1 MTDYLD
7 IFNKKKISETSK
19 KLYIQNIKRLNGNQ
33 EIKNLN
39 FLNNSSKIFEKIKDK
54 SKNTQRTYLIS
65 VVSLLKELPD
75 KKYKKLYDIYYKFLM
90 EFNKELKDNTEKS
103 EKQKDNWIS
112 QDELKEIYEDTKEK
126 AIPNLL
132 PNRKKDATPEQWD
145 TILKYFILS
154 LYYLQSP
161 RRNKDF
167 LEMYV
172 IKKYNDDL
180 DKTFNY
186 YSIDDKTFHFC
197 NYKTKGTYQT
207 QNIKL
212 NDDMENVMN
221 EYLLNHPMRKEI
233 KKLSDKVPLLVYAN
247 GEKLKS
253 SDVITRLLNKIF
265 KKRVGSSMMRNMYLT
280 DKYADLNKEKE
291 KDMQSMGTSSGTAD
305 YNYIKLD

>member
-1 MTDYLD
+1 MTDFLD

-65 VVSLLKELPD
+65 VVSLLKELPE
-75 KKYKKLYDIYYKFLM
+75 KKYKKLYDIYYKILM
-90 EFNKELKDNTEKS
+90 DFNKDLKDNTEKS

-112 QDELKEIYEDTKEK
+112 QDELTQIYESTKEK

-132 PNRKKDATPEQWD
+132 SNRKKDATPEQWE

-172 IKKYNDDL
+172 IKKYDDDL

-265 KKRVGSSMMRNMYLT
+265 KKKIGSSMMRNMYLT

-291 KDMQSMGTSSGTAD
+291 KDMQAMGTSSGTAD
-305 YNYIKLD
+305 NNYIKVD

>member
-305 YNYIKLD
+305 NNYIKLD

>member
-1 MTDYLD
+1 MTDFLD
-7 IFNKKKISETSK
+7 IFNKKNISETSK

-65 VVSLLKELPD
+65 VVSLLKELPE
-75 KKYKKLYDIYYKFLM
+75 KKYKKLYDIYYKILM
-90 EFNKELKDNTEKS
+90 EFNKDLKDNTEKS

-112 QDELKEIYEDTKEK
+112 QDELTQIYESTKEK

-132 PNRKKDATPEQWD
+132 PNRKKDATPEQWE

-172 IKKYNDDL
+172 IKKYSDDL

-186 YSIDDKTFHFC
+186 YSVDDKTFHFC

-233 KKLSDKVPLLVYAN
+233 KKLSEKIPLLVYAN

-265 KKRVGSSMMRNMYLT
+265 KKKIGSSMMRQMYLT
-280 DKYADLNKEKE
+280 DKYADLNKEKQI
-291 KDMQSMGTSSGTAD
+291 DAQNMGTSSGTID
-305 YNYIKLD
+305 SNYVKID

>member
-1 MTDYLD
+1 MTDFLD

-33 EIKNLN
+33 DIKNLN

-65 VVSLLKELPD
+65 VVSLLKELPE
-75 KKYKKLYDIYYKFLM
+75 KKYKKLYDIYYKILM
-90 EFNKELKDNTEKS
+90 EFNKELKDNTEKT

-126 AIPNLL
+126 ATPNLL
-132 PNRKKDATPEQWD
+132 SNRKKDATPDQWE

-167 LEMYV
+167 LEMYI

-186 YSIDDKTFHFC
+186 YSVDDKTFHFC

-233 KKLSDKVPLLVYAN
+233 KKLNDKVPLLVYAN

-265 KKRVGSSMMRNMYLT
+265 KKKVGSSMMRNMYLT
-280 DKYADLNKEKE
+280 NKYADLNKEKQM
-291 KDMQSMGTSSGTAD
+291 DAQNMGTSSGTID
-305 YNYIKLD
+305 SNYVKLD

>member
-65 VVSLLKELPD
+65 VVSLLKELPE
-75 KKYKKLYDIYYKFLM
+75 KKYKKLYDIYYKILM

-126 AIPNLL
+126 ATPNLL

-172 IKKYNDDL
+172 IKKYSDDL

-186 YSIDDKTFHFC
+186 YSVDDKTFHYC

-212 NDDMENVMN
+212 NDDLENVMN
-221 EYLLNHPMRKEI
+221 EYLLNHPMRKDI

-265 KKRVGSSMMRNMYLT
+265 KKKIGSSMMRNMYLT

-291 KDMQSMGTSSGTAD
+291 KDMQAMGTSSGTAD
-305 YNYIKLD
+305 NNYIKID

>member
-1 MTDYLD
+1 MTDFLD

-39 FLNNSSKIFEKIKDK
+39 FLNNASKIFEKIKDK

-65 VVSLLKELPD
+65 VVSLLKELPE

-112 QDELKEIYEDTKEK
+112 QDELKDIYETTKEK

-167 LEMYV
+167 LEMYI
-172 IKKYNDDL
+172 IKKYHDDL

-186 YSIDDKTFHFC
+186 YSIDDKTFHYC
-197 NYKTKGTYQT
+197 NYKTKAKYK
-207 QNIKL
+207 IK
-212 NDDMENVMN
+212 
-221 EYLLNHPMRKEI
+221 
-233 KKLSDKVPLLVYAN
+233 
-247 GEKLKS
+247 
-253 SDVITRLLNKIF
+253 
-265 KKRVGSSMMRNMYLT
+265 
-280 DKYADLNKEKE
+280 
-291 KDMQSMGTSSGTAD
+291 
-305 YNYIKLD
+305 